1 MCEVNQLITMYR
13 KEYYNVEEI
22 GKVVGV
28 GGVSGSDNRLCLD
41 LPTVVLL
48 ETGEPANQAK
58 TAYL

>member
-1 MCEVNQLITMYR
+1 MCH

-22 GKVVGV
+22 GKNVGV

-41 LPTVVLL
+41 FPAVVLV
-48 ETGEPANQAK
+48 ETGEPVNQVK